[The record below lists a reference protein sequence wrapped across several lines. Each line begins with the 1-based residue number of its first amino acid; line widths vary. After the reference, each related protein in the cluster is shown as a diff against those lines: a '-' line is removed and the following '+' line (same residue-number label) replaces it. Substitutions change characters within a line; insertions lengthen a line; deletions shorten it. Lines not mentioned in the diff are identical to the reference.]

1 MNILPGNMRFG
12 AGQPVKRLEDQRL
25 LTGKGQFI
33 DDKPEDGALWLHVL
47 RSPHAHAKIV
57 SIDVKAAKDMPGV
70 EAVYTGA
77 DLVADNVGTI
87 PTLSVFMRPDG
98 KPMTVPPRR
107 LLAHEI
113 VRFAGEPVAAVVAT
127 SRVAAQTAAEAIA
140 VGYEVLPSV
149 IDPVEAVKPG
159 APVVWPEAPDN
170 IVAVMSYGDAA
181 KVEEAFAKAAHTVS
195 LDLVSQRLVPSAME
209 PRSTIAEVEKKT
221 GRLILHVQ
229 SQTPGST
236 RDVLAEAVLKRPK
249 ESVRVLV
256 GDIGGGFGQK
266 TNLYPE
272 DGIVAYAATKLS
284 RKVRWRG
291 DRTDEFVGGTH
302 GRDLT
307 STGEFALDAKGRVL
321 AYRVRSLGGTGAYST
336 GAGNIIPLV
345 LGPFVQSG
353 VYDLPLVHYE
363 VKSVM
368 TNTAP
373 VGAYR
378 GAGRPE
384 GVFIVERLMDAAA
397 RQIGIDP
404 RTIRKLNYIKPAQLP
419 YTNAVGQIYNSGAF
433 AHMLE
438 RASDLADWNGFS
450 ARKKA
455 AKKKGLLYGRGLT
468 SYIEWTGGR
477 AHTEKVS
484 LHATAEGRVILHSGT
499 MAMGQGLQTTYTQM
513 VSEALGIPMDRI
525 DIVQGDTDLA
535 TGFGSVGSRSL
546 FVGGTALAVSAND
559 LIAKAREKAANEL
572 EASVEDIEY
581 RDGMFTVVGT
591 DKRIAV
597 RDREGEDGARLS
609 VDSAGEVDGP
619 SWPNGT
625 HICEVEIDPETGVT
639 RVVRYITV
647 DDVGVAVN
655 PMLVTGQI
663 HGGVAQGI
671 GQALYEGVAYDAEGQ
686 LLTASYQDY
695 CVPRADDIPPIT
707 LTLDESA
714 PCSTNPLGAK
724 GCGESGAIGGTP
736 CIANG
741 VIDALADRH
750 QEPADTADADE
761 GLAGDPGRQGGR
773 SCSLRTCFRMRP
785 SPWRRPLPLTLIGS
799 MDSGSPSPRPRN
811 DGEEGAYNPAP
822 SWRRC
827 RAGSP
832 TSRRRSCRPGR

>member
-1 MNILPGNMRFG
+1 MNILPANMRFG
-12 AGQPVKRLEDQRL
+12 AGQPIKRLEDLRL

-33 DDKPEDGALWLHVL
+33 DDKPADGALWLHVL
-47 RSPHAHAKIV
+47 RSPHAHARIK
-57 SIDVKAAKDMPGV
+57 SIDTKTATEMPGI
-70 EAVYTGA
+70 EAVYSGA
-77 DLVADNVGTI
+77 DLIADDIGTL
-87 PTLSVFMRPDG
+87 PTLAVFQRPDG

-127 SRVAAQTAAEAIA
+127 SRVAAQTAAEAI
-140 VGYEVLPSV
+140 VVEYEVLPSV
-149 IDPVEAVKPG
+149 VDPIAATKPG
-159 APVVWPEAPDN
+159 APVVWPDAPDN
-170 IVAVMSYGDAA
+170 IVAAMSYGDAA
-181 KVEEAFAKAAHTVS
+181 AVEAAFASSAHVVS
-195 LDLVSQRLVPSAME
+195 LDVVSQRLVPSAME
-209 PRSTIAEVEKKT
+209 PRSTIAEIEKKS
-221 GRLILHVQ
+221 GRLIVHVQ

-236 RDVLAEAVLKRPK
+236 RDILADSVLKRPK
-249 ESVRVLV
+249 ESIRVLV

-266 TNLYPE
+266 TSLYPE
-272 DGIVAYAATKLS
+272 DGIVAYAAVKLD
-284 RKVRWRG
+284 RKIRWRG

-321 AYRVRSLGGTGAYST
+321 AYRVRSIGCTGAYSS

-397 RQIGIDP
+397 RQIGMDP
-404 RTIRKLNYIKPAQLP
+404 RAIRKVNYIKPAQLP
-419 YTNAVGQIYNSGAF
+419 YTNPVGQIYDSGAF
-433 AHMLE
+433 AHILD
-438 RASDLADWNGFS
+438 RAAKLADWDGFA

-484 LHATAEGRVILHSGT
+484 LHATAEGRVVLHSGT
-499 MAMGQGLQTTYTQM
+499 QAMGQGLQTTYTQM
-513 VSEALGIPMDRI
+513 LAESLGIPMDKI

-559 LIAKAREKAANEL
+559 MIAKAREKASNLL
-572 EASVEDIEY
+572 EASIDDIEY
-581 RDGMFTVVGT
+581 SNGWLTVVGT
-591 DKRIAV
+591 DRRVGLFEIAGK
-597 RDREGEDGARLS
+597 EKGARLS
-609 VDSAGEVDGP
+609 VDSEGEVDGP

-639 RVVRYITV
+639 RVVKYTTV
-647 DDVGVAVN
+647 DDVGVAMN
-655 PMLVTGQI
+655 PMLVAGQV

-671 GQALYEGVAYDAEGQ
+671 GQALYEGVSYDPEGQ

-695 CVPRADDIPPIT
+695 CIPRADDIPPIIV
-707 LTLDESA
+707 TLDESA
-714 PCSTNPLGAK
+714 PCRTNPLGAK
-724 GCGESGAIGGTP
+724 GCGESGAIGGPP
-736 CIANG
+736 CVANG
-741 VIDALADRH
+741 VMDALSDLGIKKLTTPLSPLKVWQAIR
-750 QEPADTADADE
+750 DAKA
-761 GLAGDPGRQGGR
+761 AG
-773 SCSLRTCFRMRP
+773 
-785 SPWRRPLPLTLIGS
+785 
-799 MDSGSPSPRPRN
+799 N
-811 DGEEGAYNPAP
+811 
-822 SWRRC
+822 
-827 RAGSP
+827 
-832 TSRRRSCRPGR
+832 

>member
-57 SIDVKAAKDMPGV
+57 SIDVKAASGMPGV
-70 EAVYTGA
+70 AAVFTGA
-77 DLVADNVGTI
+77 DLIADNIGTI
-87 PTLSVFMRPDG
+87 PTLAVFKRPDG
-98 KPMTVPPRR
+98 SPMTLPPRR
-107 LLAHEI
+107 LLAHEV
-113 VRFAGEPVAAVVAT
+113 VRFAGEPVAAVAAT
-127 SRVAAQTAAEAIA
+127 SRVAAQTAAEAIS
-140 VGYEVLPSV
+140 VEYEVLPSV
-149 IDPVEAVKPG
+149 VDPIHAAKPG
-159 APVVWPEAPDN
+159 APLAWAEAPDN
-170 IVAVMSYGDAA
+170 IIAAMSYGDAA
-181 KVEEAFAKAAHTVS
+181 AVEAAFAKAAHVVS
-195 LDLVSQRLVPSAME
+195 LDLVSQRLIPSAME
-209 PRSTIAEVEKKT
+209 PRSTIAEVDKKS

-266 TNLYPE
+266 TNVYPE
-272 DGIVAYAATKLS
+272 DGLVAYAATKLG

-321 AYRVRSLGGTGAYST
+321 AYRVRSIGGTGAYLA
-336 GAGNIIPLV
+336 GAGTIIPLV

-363 VKSVM
+363 IKAVM

-397 RQIGIDP
+397 RQIGMDP
-404 RTIRKLNYIKPAQLP
+404 RAIRKVNYIKPAQLP
-419 YTNAVGQIYNSGAF
+419 YTNAVGQIYDSGAF
-433 AHMLE
+433 AHMLD
-438 RASDLADWNGFS
+438 RASKLADWDGFA

-484 LHATAEGRVILHSGT
+484 LHATAEGRIILHSGT
-499 MAMGQGLQTTYTQM
+499 QAMGQGLQTTYTQM
-513 VSEALGIPMDRI
+513 VSESLGIPMDKI

-559 LIAKAREKAANEL
+559 LIAKAREKASNML

-581 RDGMFTVVGT
+581 SDGWLTVVGT
-591 DKRIAV
+591 DKRIGLFDIAKK
-597 RDREGEDGARLS
+597 ENGARLS
-609 VDSAGEVDGP
+609 VDSEGEVDGP

-639 RVVRYITV
+639 RVVRYTTV

-655 PMLVTGQI
+655 PMLVTGQV
-663 HGGVAQGI
+663 HGGIAQGI

-695 CVPRADDIPPIT
+695 CVPRADDIPPIQV
-707 LTLDESA
+707 TLDESA
-714 PCSTNPLGAK
+714 PCRTNPLGAK
-724 GCGESGAIGGTP
+724 GCGESGAIGGPP

-741 VIDALADRH
+741 VMDALG
-750 QEPADTADADE
+750 EL
-761 GLAGDPGRQGGR
+761 GIK
-773 SCSLRTCFRMRP
+773 SLNT
-785 SPWRRPLPLTLIGS
+785 PLTPVKVWQAIR
-799 MDSGSPSPRPRN
+799 DAKAA
-811 DGEEGAYNPAP
+811 GALGARKSSCPGL
-822 SWRRC
+822 S
-827 RAGSP
+827 RAP
-832 TSRRRSCRPGR
+832 TS